1 MKKGDSLKDVKSV
14 VNRVGDK
21 MTKVLYMTTVSRTI
35 NAFLVPH
42 IQMLLDEGYQVDI
55 ATCIDKPIDSSLI
68 KNGVKVFNIPFGRN
82 PLHPGNIKAFT
93 KLIQIQ
99 KKEQYEIV
107 HVHTPVA
114 SLIGRLL
121 KFRFPKLKTI
131 YTAHGYHFLKGGPK
145 IGWLLY
151 YPIEKVMAKLTDVT
165 ITINQEDYDITVKR
179 LRPHKTYLMNGVGLD
194 LSHYKI
200 LPEDQ
205 NLRKR
210 QELGLNQED
219 FVIMMIAELNE
230 NKNQIQLIKA
240 MELLKDKY
248 PQIKALLVGEGHKL
262 AELQQEVNN
271 RGLNQRIQFLGFRTD
286 INELINV
293 SNIGVL
299 LSYREGL
306 PRNLMELMGCGRKM
320 IGTNIRGCR
329 DIIVDNTVGTIVLV
343 DDEVG
348 LAKEI
353 EQLYYHRKSEFKLSP
368 HLKSYE
374 VESILGELKQIYTDM
389 IKEG

>member
-1 MKKGDSLKDVKSV
+1 MKKI
-14 VNRVGDK
+14 
-21 MTKVLYMTTVSRTI
+21 LYITTVSRTI

-42 IQMLLDEGYQVDI
+42 IQMLLDEGYMVDI
-55 ATCIDKPIDSSLI
+55 ATCIDKPIDSDLI
-68 KNGVKVFNIPFGRN
+68 ERGIKVFNIPFGRN
-82 PLHPGNIKAFT
+82 PLHPGNINAFV

-99 KKEQYEIV
+99 KKEQYDIV

-114 SLIGRLL
+114 SLFGRLL
-121 KFRFPKLKTI
+121 KLRFPKLKTI

-165 ITINQEDYDITVKR
+165 ITINQEDYDITIKN
-179 LRPHKTYLMNGVGLD
+179 LKPKKAYLMNGVGLD

-200 LPEDQ
+200 LPEEQ

-210 QELGLNQED
+210 QELGLEADD
-219 FVIMMIAELNE
+219 FVIIMIAELNE

-240 MELLKDKY
+240 MELLKDNY
-248 PQIKALLVGEGHKL
+248 PDIKALLVGEGEKL
-262 AELQQEVNN
+262 QELQREVKE
-271 RGLNQRIQFLGFRTD
+271 RGLENKIQFLGFRTD

-306 PRNLMELMGCGRKM
+306 PRNLMELMACGRKM

-329 DIIVDNTVGTIVLV
+329 DIIVDETVGAIVLV
-343 DDEVG
+343 GEEQG

-353 EQLYYHRKSEFKLSP
+353 EQLYHTRESEFELSP

-374 VESILGELKQIYTDM
+374 VESILGQLKQIYTN
-389 IKEG
+389 IVREGLCD

>member
-1 MKKGDSLKDVKSV
+1 MK
-14 VNRVGDK
+14 
-21 MTKVLYMTTVSRTI
+21 KVLYITTVSRTV

-42 IQMLLDEGYQVDI
+42 IEMLLDEGYKVDV
-55 ATCIDKPIDSSLI
+55 ASCIDKPIDEKLI
-68 KNGVKVFNIPFGRN
+68 KRNIKVFNIPFARN
-82 PLHPGNIKAFT
+82 PLHPGNIKAFNE
-93 KLIQIQ
+93 LIKIQ
-99 KKEQYEIV
+99 KKEQYDIV

-114 SLIGRLL
+114 SLFGRLL
-121 KFRFPKLKTI
+121 KLRYPKLKTI

-145 IGWLLY
+145 IGWLVY
-151 YPIEKVMAKLTDVT
+151 YPIEKVMARFTDVT
-165 ITINQEDYDITVKR
+165 ITINQEDYDITVNK
-179 LRPHKTYLMNGVGLD
+179 LKPKKAYLMNGVGLD

-200 LPEDQ
+200 LPKED
-205 NLRKR
+205 NLKKR
-210 QELGLNQED
+210 QELGLAEDD
-219 FVIMMIAELNE
+219 FVIIMIAELNE

-248 PQIKALLVGEGHKL
+248 PNIKALLVGEGPKL
-262 AELQQEVNN
+262 NELQQEVSG
-271 RGLNQRIQFLGFRTD
+271 RGLQNQIQFLGFRKD

-306 PRNLMELMGCGRKM
+306 PRNLMELMACGRKM

-329 DIIVDNTVGTIVLV
+329 DIIVDETVGSIVSV
-343 DDEVG
+343 GDEVE

-353 EQLYYHRKSEFKLSP
+353 EHFYHNHLSEFELSS

-374 VESILGELKQIYTDM
+374 EEAILKQLKQIYVDVA
-389 IKEG
+389 K

>member
-1 MKKGDSLKDVKSV
+1 MK
-14 VNRVGDK
+14 
-21 MTKVLYMTTVSRTI
+21 KVLYITTVSRTV

-55 ATCIDKPIDSSLI
+55 ATCIDKPIDESLTSR
-68 KNGVKVFNIPFGRN
+68 GVNIFNIPFARN
-82 PLHPGNIKAFT
+82 PLHPGNVKAFGQ
-93 KLIQIQ
+93 LIQIQ
-99 KKEQYEIV
+99 KKEQYDML

-114 SLIGRLL
+114 SIFGRLL
-121 KFRFPKLKTI
+121 KFRFPKVKTI

-165 ITINQEDYDITVKR
+165 ITINQEDYDITIKK
-179 LRPHKTYLMNGVGLD
+179 LRPKKAYLMNGVGLD

-200 LPEDQ
+200 LPEEQ

-210 QELGLNQED
+210 QELGLEADD
-219 FVIMMIAELNE
+219 FIIIMIAELNE

-240 MELLKDKY
+240 MELLKDNY
-248 PQIKALLVGEGHKL
+248 PDIKAILVGEGHKL
-262 AELQQEVNN
+262 SELQQEVNN
-271 RGLNQRIQFLGFRTD
+271 RGLNQQIQFLGFRTD

-306 PRNLMELMGCGRKM
+306 PRNLMELMACGRKM

-329 DIIVDNTVGTIVLV
+329 DIIVNETVGAKVLV
-343 DDEVG
+343 GDEKG

-353 EQLYYHRKSEFKLSP
+353 EKLYHNRESEFELSP

-374 VESILGELKQIYTDM
+374 VESILGQLKQIYTD
-389 IKEG
+389 IVREG

>member
-1 MKKGDSLKDVKSV
+1 MGDEMK
-14 VNRVGDK
+14 
-21 MTKVLYMTTVSRTI
+21 KVLYITTVSRTV

-42 IQMLLDEGYQVDI
+42 IQMLLDEGYHVDI

-68 KNGVKVFNIPFGRN
+68 ERGVQVFNIPFGRN
-82 PLHPGNIKAFT
+82 PLHPGNIKAFVT
-93 KLIQIQ
+93 LIQTQ
-99 KKEQYEIV
+99 KKEQYDII

-114 SLIGRLL
+114 SLFGRLL
-121 KFRFPKLKTI
+121 KLRFPKIKTI

-151 YPIEKVMAKLTDVT
+151 YPIEKVIAKLTDVT
-165 ITINQEDYDITVKR
+165 ITINQEDYDITIKK
-179 LRPHKTYLMNGVGLD
+179 LRPRKTYLMNGVGLD

-200 LPEDQ
+200 LPEEQ

-210 QELGLNQED
+210 QELGLKQED
-219 FVIMMIAELNE
+219 FVIIMIAELNE

-240 MELLKDKY
+240 MELLKDEY

-262 AELQQEVNN
+262 SELQQEVESC
-271 RGLNQRIQFLGFRTD
+271 GLKKQIQFLGFRTD

-306 PRNLMELMGCGRKM
+306 PRNLMELMACGRKM

-329 DIIVDNTVGTIVLV
+329 DIIVDETVGTKVLV
-343 DDEVG
+343 GDEFG

-353 EQLYYHRKSEFKLSP
+353 EQLYSHKEFDFQISP
-368 HLKSYE
+368 HLNSYQ
-374 VESILGELKQIYTDM
+374 IKTTLNDLKEIY
-389 IKEG
+389 ENV

>member
-68 KNGVKVFNIPFGRN
+68 KNGVKVFNLPFERN
-82 PLHPGNIKAFT
+82 PLHSGNIKAFA

-99 KKEQYEIV
+99 KKEQYDIV

-121 KFRFPKLKTI
+121 KFQFPKLKTI
-131 YTAHGYHFLKGGPK
+131 YTAHGYHFLKGGSK
-145 IGWLLY
+145 IRWLLY

-271 RGLNQRIQFLGFRTD
+271 RGLQEKIQFLGFRNDVT
-286 INELINV
+286 ELINV

-306 PRNLMELMGCGRKM
+306 PRNLMELMACGRKVV
-320 IGTNIRGCR
+320 GTNIRGCR

-343 DDEVG
+343 GDEVG